1 MSCIVHSFLAQAPS
15 AYYSTTT
22 QRHLV
27 HDCDGAKEKEM
38 NESEGGVWGQ
48 STSGN
53 VGRCKTQL

>member
-1 MSCIVHSFLAQAPS
+1 MSCIVHSFLAQAPP

-38 NESEGGVWGQ
+38 NESEEGV
-48 STSGN
+48 
-53 VGRCKTQL
+53 